1 MMLSVLG
8 FGQTGTGVV
17 FETDASYAFAATTVD
32 STSSFTFEVIND
44 VGAEQTI
51 YFSALDAP
59 FSLVD
64 NSPLV
69 IAANDTA
76 SVTLQFQPTELGSFS
91 GSLEAAGSVFGSATL
106 NFSGEGIQV
115 VLEWTPESLAF
126 ETTAIG
132 QTNSQIVSVT
142 SSGNGD
148 GVISGIEF
156 SNPVFSVDSAASTLP
171 FQRGHRLI

>member
-1 MMLSVLG
+1 MTRL
-8 FGQTGTGVV
+8 
-17 FETDASYAFAATTVD
+17 
-32 STSSFTFEVIND
+32 
-44 VGAEQTI
+44 
-51 YFSALDAP
+51 
-59 FSLVD
+59 
-64 NSPLV
+64 
-69 IAANDTA
+69 

-126 ETTAIG
+126 DTTAIG

-156 SNPVFSVDSAASTLP
+156 SNPVFSVDSAASSFTIAE
-171 FQRGHRLI
+171 GATE

>member
-1 MMLSVLG
+1 MLSVLG

-64 NSPLV
+64 NEPLV

-76 SVTLQFQPTELGSFS
+76 SVTLQFEPISIGSYS
-91 GSLEAAGSVFGSATL
+91 GTLEAVGSVFGSAAL

-126 ETTAIG
+126 DTTAIG
-132 QTNSQIVSVT
+132 QTNSQIVSFT

-156 SNPVFSVDSAASTLP
+156 SNPVFTVDSAASDL
-171 FQRGHRLI
+171 